1 MSSLLIGFRNRDLQ
15 ALLYA
20 TETGSLKQVV
30 RDRRPQPRLRM
41 LRAHGF
47 IQNVPRTHRYHVAQ
61 AGRTILIAVPTT
73 ARTRVNQLNQF
84 AAKAA

>member
-1 MSSLLIGFRNRDLQ
+1 
-15 ALLYA
+15 
-20 TETGSLKQVV
+20 
-30 RDRRPQPRLRM
+30 M